1 MSPRHRSLPRGAV
14 RMRPVNGL
22 SLDNTYLELALML
35 EEIQV
40 PAPNP
45 HVNYYTQ
52 CARHIFVASVLRLA
66 RGAKEDVVSCCVQ
79 IPPVARRRLERCQMI
94 KLAVKYVKKEEEQT
108 LRQWLSELNR
118 RRDEVL
124 ETFSQE
130 GTRHEQA
137 YLAEIAGRT
146 VLIHIMDMQ
155 DPEHSQSV

>member
-1 MSPRHRSLPRGAV
+1 
-14 RMRPVNGL
+14 
-22 SLDNTYLELALML
+22 
-35 EEIQV
+35 
-40 PAPNP
+40 
-45 HVNYYTQ
+45 
-52 CARHIFVASVLRLA
+52 
-66 RGAKEDVVSCCVQ
+66 
-79 IPPVARRRLERCQMI
+79 MI

-146 VLIHIMDMQ
+146 VLIYIMDMQ
-155 DPEHSQSV
+155 DPQRAAKAFKESNLPIDLEHRRIMQKVLAEGVKLELLYECMRE